1 VSESLPQPLA
11 EYALLRIIGERSPA
25 YLLVSK
31 SGELLEWGG
40 DLTAYG
46 IEDLERGAAVESR
59 VACLVGALPIA
70 SVAVVLPSVTM
81 RAGIAADVHVVPGEE
96 GDWVLFLD
104 ASAGVRYQEIAQ
116 QAWNELALLR
126 EAYEKLRM
134 RVDAK
139 EREPRSS

>member
-1 VSESLPQPLA
+1 VSESLPQPLV

-46 IEDLERGAAVESR
+46 IEDLERGAAVDSR
-59 VACLVGALPIA
+59 IACLMGVLPIA
-70 SVAVVLPSVTM
+70 NAAVVLPFVTM
-81 RAGIAADVHVVPGEE
+81 RDGIAADVHLVPGEA

-104 ASAGVRYQEIAQ
+104 ASAPVRYQEIAQ

-126 EAYEKLRM
+126 EAYEKLRT

-139 EREPRSS
+139 EREPGSS